1 MMTTRVVIGLILGL
15 ALILS
20 GTVAIGAGHGEEGGG
35 GGGGVSPLP
44 LKWKDVRGDL
54 AIWTF
59 VVFLVLLGVL
69 WKFAWGPIRDGLEK
83 REQGIADQISGA
95 EQSNR
100 KAQELLDQY
109 ERKLTASKD
118 EVRGILEAA
127 RRDAEQL
134 GGEMLDK
141 ARQEAQAEQQRALD
155 QIDAATA
162 NALKELARQ
171 SSDLAVELAGKIL
184 RAELKPEDHS
194 RLIQQAVSAFGR
206 SEPPDGGVSRN

>member
-1 MMTTRVVIGLILGL
+1 MMITRVVIGLILGL
-15 ALILS
+15 ILMLPA
-20 GTVAIGAGHGEEGGG
+20 TVAIGSEGGG
-35 GGGGVSPLP
+35 DPSGGLSPIP
-44 LKWKDVRGDL
+44 TSREGIRGDL
-54 AIWTF
+54 AVWTA

-83 REQGIADQISGA
+83 REQGIAGQISEA

-100 KAQELLDQY
+100 KAQELLGQY
-109 ERKLTASKD
+109 EQKLVASKD
-118 EVRGILEAA
+118 EVRGILEKA

-134 GGEMLDK
+134 GNEMLDR
-141 ARQEAQAEQQRALD
+141 AGQEARAEQQRAVE

-162 NALKELARQ
+162 NALKELAQQ
-171 SSDLAVELAGKIL
+171 SSNLAVELAGKIL

-206 SEPPDGGVSRN
+206 SEPPGGEASRN